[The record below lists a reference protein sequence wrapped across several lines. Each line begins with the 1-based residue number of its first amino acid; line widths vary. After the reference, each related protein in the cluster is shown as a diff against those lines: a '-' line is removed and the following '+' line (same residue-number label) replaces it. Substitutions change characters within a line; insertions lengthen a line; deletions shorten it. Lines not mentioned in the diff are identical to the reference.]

1 MTSQHQK
8 NSNKATTDHSAKAQ
22 CQIFLAYLIK
32 HGFISSINA
41 RKFLDI
47 IWSPARVHELKKQG
61 YQIETVRIEQDGHK
75 GIAEYHLVTKSF
87 IQCDLFEGGSHE

>member
-1 MTSQHQK
+1 VPKQEFFIMATQHQK
-8 NSNKATTDHSAKAQ
+8 TSNKATTDHSAKAQ

-61 YQIETVRIEQDGHK
+61 YQDAVIVSQ
-75 GIAEYHLVTKSF
+75 LVS
-87 IQCDLFEGGSHE
+87 GVAV